1 MGVNAEP
8 RKPALARLAYISA
21 SGLIRTA
28 GRPDA
33 ALVEM
38 STAGSDSGKDLWLS
52 REARV
57 PVRKRSA
64 TAAGVD
70 HLLQLCRREFGHDL
84 ENGAGFG
91 NRARLPR
98 PWATRRS
105 WWPILSMRYP
115 A

>member
-28 GRPDA
+28 GRSDA

-38 STAGSDSGKDLWLS
+38 STAGSGCGKDLWLS

-57 PVRKRSA
+57 PVRKQSAIAATMSTTCLNSVVVSLATTSKPGGISKIGSRAA
-64 TAAGVD
+64 TAVGD
-70 HLLQLCRREFGHDL
+70 T
-84 ENGAGFG
+84 
-91 NRARLPR
+91 P
-98 PWATRRS
+98 
-105 WWPILSMRYP
+105 
-115 A
+115 